1 MGVAKL
7 QAVKDTTT
15 FLVQQMSSQ
24 DRLGVVSFDDQVSCS
39 ASLPVAWLP
48 AAVKSMSLSA
58 VFDD

>member
-7 QAVKDTTT
+7 QAVKDTTA

-39 ASLPVAWLP
+39 ASSCQQHVLFCCV
-48 AAVKSMSLSA
+48 
-58 VFDD
+58 